1 MNDKGE
7 HYIMIKGA
15 IQQDDI
21 TFINKYAPNIKALKY
36 TKWSLTDTKR
46 EVESSTIII
55 GYINSLL
62 ISTDRTSKQSQ

>member
-36 TKWSLTDTKR
+36 TK
-46 EVESSTIII
+46 
-55 GYINSLL
+55 
-62 ISTDRTSKQSQ
+62 